1 MHLGKTKAKFNSHAK
16 PSPVIVDGK
25 IIEEVDS
32 YVYLGKYIPRDGTL
46 FPEVKRRFV
55 QPFEEHIAS
64 REFPSLT
71 IETKRKLFNEYV
83 LLAMTYRSETW
94 GLNTTTAETFAVA

>member
-55 QPFEEHIAS
+55 LGCAAFRRAYSI
-64 REFPSLT
+64 
-71 IETKRKLFNEYV
+71 KRISKFN
-83 LLAMTYRSETW
+83 
-94 GLNTTTAETFAVA
+94 N